1 MLGIAEW
8 SFLKGTTAL
17 PFGQWQSLAPVTDL
31 KKKNCLFLPSSS
43 LILPKTY
50 FQHNRQK
57 SFLLNGGLN
66 PPLPPSKGNQI
77 GCSGSGQKSKANYLP
92 KSIIPMVFIVSFKTP
107 AAASFLAL
115 NLCCQQSPEQ
125 RFTSFH
131 RYHVEWG
138 EFCTFTLS
146 KARLSPVLGCSS
158 SNPWAKAI
166 IKPGSAMSSKKP
178 HSMPP
183 WISCCF

>member
-1 MLGIAEW
+1 MLGITEQ

-17 PFGQWQSLAPVTDL
+17 PFGQWQSLAPVIDL
-31 KKKNCLFLPSSS
+31 KKKKLPFFLTFPALLSYQRLTSSTTGTMPP
-43 LILPKTY
+43 LP
-50 FQHNRQK
+50 NR
-57 SFLLNGGLN
+57 GLN

-77 GCSGSGQKSKANYLP
+77 GCSGLGQKNKANYLSD
-92 KSIIPMVFIVSFKTP
+92 SIIHMAFIISFKSP

-131 RYHVEWG
+131 RYYLEWG

-146 KARLSPVLGCSS
+146 KARLSPALGCSS
-158 SNPWAKAI
+158 S
-166 IKPGSAMSSKKP
+166 KP
-178 HSMPP
+178 
-183 WISCCF
+183 